1 LKSVAAQSDELT
13 PATLL
18 SPTRCVGDAQT
29 RYFFLRRSSS
39 MDANPT
45 LNTVIDAGSGT
56 LNTGSA
62 KAGTDSIVSKKTEHV
77 KRMDFS

>member
-1 LKSVAAQSDELT
+1 
-13 PATLL
+13 
-18 SPTRCVGDAQT
+18 
-29 RYFFLRRSSS
+29 

-62 KAGTDSIVSKKTEHV
+62 KAGTDIIVSKKTEHV